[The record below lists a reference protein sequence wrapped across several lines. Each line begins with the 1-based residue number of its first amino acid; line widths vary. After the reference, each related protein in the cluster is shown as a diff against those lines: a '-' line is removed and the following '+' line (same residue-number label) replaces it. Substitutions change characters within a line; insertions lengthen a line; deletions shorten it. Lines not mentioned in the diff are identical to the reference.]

1 MFSNKPQCSVCGKEI
16 NGDDVVYIK
25 MRYPK
30 HKGMTEIKAYL
41 KNEGLFICEECFEEK
56 PTLLTTKD

>member
-1 MFSNKPQCSVCGKEI
+1 MFGETPKCTICDKEI
-16 NGDDVVYIK
+16 KGDDAVFVR

-41 KNEGLFICEECFEEK
+41 QNEGKFTCEDCFNNKSNSLLEK
-56 PTLLTTKD
+56 R

>member
-1 MFSNKPQCSVCGKEI
+1 MEVRRVFGNKPQCSVCRKEI
-16 NGDDVVYIK
+16 KGDDVVYVK

-41 KNEGLFICEECFEEK
+41 KNEGRFICEECFDK
-56 PTLLTTKD
+56 

>member
-1 MFSNKPQCSVCGKEI
+1 MVEVPIVFGNKPKCSICSKEI
-16 NGDDVVYIK
+16 KGDDVVYVK

-41 KNEGLFICEECFEEK
+41 NNEGRFICEECFD
-56 PTLLTTKD
+56 KD

>member
-1 MFSNKPQCSVCGKEI
+1 MLGEKAEYSICKKEI
-16 NGDDVVYIK
+16 KGDEVVYVK

-41 KNEGLFICEECFEEK
+41 QNEGRFICEECYTEK
-56 PTLLTTKD
+56 

>member
-1 MFSNKPQCSVCGKEI
+1 MFGEKPKCSVCSKEI
-16 NGDDVVYIK
+16 EGNEVVFVK

-41 KNEGLFICEECFEEK
+41 KNEGLFICEDCFHK
-56 PTLLTTKD
+56 KVNGL

>member
-1 MFSNKPQCSVCGKEI
+1 MFKDEK
-16 NGDDVVYIK
+16 VVYVE

-41 KNEGLFICEECFEEK
+41 KNEGSFIWEDYFNK
-56 PTLLTTKD
+56 KSSSLIGK